1 MNNETF
7 YNHLNVLNTLLHSK
21 PIYLELKKF
30 ILAAKDNDG
39 TSYKSFLKDNIAD
52 TQLTLSDIQL
62 EIKGNIRLSVLN
74 VLSRVTNDFSVIL
87 GLENDDWCKLLKY
100 ILFSYNR
107 IITPTI
113 SLTSSISLVE
123 DIGYLKEYLANPWIP
138 ICLMI
143 EQLGIIDYINN
154 KAERLNNASNTKPN
168 K

>member
-1 MNNETF
+1 MNNELF

-39 TSYKSFLKDNIAD
+39 TSYKSFLKDSIAD
-52 TQLTLSDIQL
+52 TQLILSDTQL

-74 VLSRVTNDFSVIL
+74 VLSRVTNDFSVIS
-87 GLENDDWCKLLKY
+87 GLESEEWCKLLKY
-100 ILFSYNR
+100 VLNSYNR
-107 IITPTI
+107 IISPNVSGI
-113 SLTSSISLVE
+113 SSITLIE
-123 DIGYLKEYLANPWIP
+123 NLGYLKEYLENPWIP

-143 EQLGIIDYINN
+143 EQLGVVDYINN